1 MFWVYIVESETAGK
15 RYVGHSKDLN
25 RRLGAH
31 NDPHHKISKY
41 TSKMLGPWRL
51 VYSEQFDSRSAAM
64 RRERWLKSGTGR
76 RWLNEKLGGASPP
89 VAD

>member
-1 MFWVYIVESETAGK
+1 MFWVYILESEATGK
-15 RYVGHSKDLN
+15 RYVGHSNDLN
-25 RRLGAH
+25 RRMAEH

-51 VYSEQFDSRSAAM
+51 VHSEQFDSRSLAM
-64 RRERWLKSGTGR
+64 KRERWLKSGVGR
-76 RWLNEKLGGASPP
+76 DWAKRQSGRASPP